1 MNGFKVMAE
10 SLRTASEQGTISKD
24 QADKDIRIYDFLAS
38 CSEDDFCRLF
48 DSSAFNDIAKSYL
61 KIAVTELVEEGTLN
75 EDQGQAVRNR
85 FSLLFSEKTAKD
97 VI

>member
-75 EDQGQAVRNR
+75 EDQGQAVKNR
-85 FSLLFSEKTAKD
+85 LALLFSEKTAKD

>member
-75 EDQGQAVRNR
+75 EDQGQAVKNR
-85 FSLLFSEKTAKD
+85 FALLFSEKTAKD

>member
-75 EDQGQAVRNR
+75 EDQSQAVKNR
-85 FSLLFSEKTAKD
+85 FALLFSEKTAKD